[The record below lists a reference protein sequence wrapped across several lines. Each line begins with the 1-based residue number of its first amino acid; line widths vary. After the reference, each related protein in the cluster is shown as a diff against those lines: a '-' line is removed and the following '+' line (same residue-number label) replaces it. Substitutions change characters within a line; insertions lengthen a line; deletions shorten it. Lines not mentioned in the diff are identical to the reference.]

1 MTIEKRVIKKYP
13 NRRLYD
19 TTESKYITLDD
30 VKKLVL
36 EGVPFLVTDK
46 QTGEDITRNIL
57 LQIILVDAVFS
68 LDAILT
74 AVGLVEYQHS
84 PKQYVG
90 DGTVFRARPEARYY
104 LLKDADWRPFI
115 GGGVSFVKV
124 WTSQYSK
131 HGLNPMITG
140 GINYR
145 NIFIARG
152 AYLFRDRTPLPGET
166 RGNDI
171 SGFRVGF
178 DFWQPVSEKW
188 LVYFGHEITNYGF
201 TQLPGYPNEGRH
213 RATAFAF
220 RIGVARRIGE

>member
-1 MTIEKRVIKKYP
+1 MIK
-13 NRRLYD
+13 NLL
-19 TTESKYITLDD
+19 IIILFCACIA
-30 VKKLVL
+30 L
-36 EGVPFLVTDK
+36 GVMLLACQGMAQTPQIGGGLVTGGSKGD
-46 QTGEDITRNIL
+46 GNGW
-57 LQIILVDAVFS
+57 
-68 LDAILT
+68 AIGGFAEVAAEVVRGRVT

-131 HGLNPMITG
+131 HGLNPMITA
-140 GINYR
+140 GINYK

-188 LVYFGHEITNYGF
+188 LFYFGHEITNYGF

-220 RIGVARRIGE
+220 RIGAARRIGE